1 MVADQI
7 ASLIYLGLF
16 GTVIAGYFL
25 FANRHQMGK
34 VAQMAAIWVFIF
46 LGAIVAVGVWQ
57 DVRDTVAPRQ
67 STAMDGTVI
76 EVPRAPDGHYYLI
89 MEINEVPVRFVV
101 DTGASDM
108 VLAEQDAIRAGVD
121 MDRLI
126 FSGRALTANGM
137 VETAPVRLDQVALEG
152 VVDTGV
158 RAVVNAGQMEESL
171 LGMAYLDR
179 FDRIEITD
187 GQLVLT
193 R

>member
-1 MVADQI
+1 
-7 ASLIYLGLF
+7 
-16 GTVIAGYFL
+16 
-25 FANRHQMGK
+25 
-34 VAQMAAIWVFIF
+34 
-46 LGAIVAVGVWQ
+46 
-57 DVRDTVAPRQ
+57 
-67 STAMDGTVI
+67 MDGTVI

-179 FDRIEITD
+179 FDRIAIAD